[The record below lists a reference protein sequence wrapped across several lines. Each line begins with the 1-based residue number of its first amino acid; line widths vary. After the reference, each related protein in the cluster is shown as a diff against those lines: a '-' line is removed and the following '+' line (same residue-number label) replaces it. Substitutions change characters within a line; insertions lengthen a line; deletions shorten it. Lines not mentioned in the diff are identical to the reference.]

1 MANKRAKG
9 TGAKPKGPYQGNSEM
24 LGVRVRPEVRADL
37 DGLAKERGFSLSQ
50 EVQWALANWIKWRR
64 GPCGPALVNAIFKV
78 IEQVKTETGKSMDDP
93 FTTAAVRGAIDFLL
107 LHFWPPPIG
116 DTPLPPP
123 ARVRDSVAE
132 GARRG
137 NPPEVQAF
145 DLTPTGVA
153 HKAVGY
159 VILRIENAASED
171 TPGGL
176 HPSFLDPEGY
186 WEIRQALGSGHKRFQ
201 QRLAETKEGN
211 K

>member
-116 DTPLPPP
+116 DAPLEPPS
-123 ARVRDSVAE
+123 RVRDRVAE

-137 NPPEVQAF
+137 NPPEIQAF
-145 DLTPTGVA
+145 DLTPAGVA
-153 HKAVGY
+153 HNAAAL
-159 VILRIENAASED
+159 VIMRIEYAED

-176 HPSFLDPEGY
+176 HPSMLDPEY
-186 WEIRQALGSGHKRFQ
+186 WEIRQALGSGHERFQ
-201 QRLAETKEGN
+201 QRLVEAKGGSQ
-211 K
+211 